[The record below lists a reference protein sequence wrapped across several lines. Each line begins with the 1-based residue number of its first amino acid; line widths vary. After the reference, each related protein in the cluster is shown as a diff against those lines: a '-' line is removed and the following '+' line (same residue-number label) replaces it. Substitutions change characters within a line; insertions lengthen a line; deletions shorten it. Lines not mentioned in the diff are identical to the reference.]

1 MESDSGRTRSFV
13 VTRIG
18 DGTLTLD
25 GNNPLCGREVVFRL
39 EVLAVRDATPEETRI
54 GGAIPAPASVDP
66 SLLRP
71 VEDGAAG

>member
-1 MESDSGRTRSFV
+1 
-13 VTRIG
+13 
-18 DGTLTLD
+18 
-25 GNNPLCGREVVFRL
+25 VFRL